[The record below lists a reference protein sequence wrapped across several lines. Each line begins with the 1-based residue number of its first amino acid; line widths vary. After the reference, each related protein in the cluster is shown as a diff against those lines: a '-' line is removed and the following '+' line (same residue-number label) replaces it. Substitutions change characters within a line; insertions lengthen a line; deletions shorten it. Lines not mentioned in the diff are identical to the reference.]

1 MKITRLAVESFRGF
15 GRRQVFELADTN
27 VLAGPNGFG
36 KTSFFDAI
44 LWGLFGKVP
53 RLSGTRDFISA
64 GDILQNKFSTTPHS
78 VELAIETPSGL
89 VRIRRTSQQV
99 ICSLDAKKISHAQ
112 LLRVLRLEN
121 EEGIQRFLRSYL
133 LQQETVNEF
142 VRTINPR
149 TRYDTLLSMLR
160 FSLPALLTAQLEE
173 ASASASARQ
182 ASVMRD
188 LSLADG
194 RASSLKVDVA
204 KLEAAAKGASY
215 EIVEQRYRA
224 ITLTMGDDLLHLL
237 SFKEDKAG
245 SLSIRERT
253 IELENRM
260 AEARRGLRNVR
271 SQLDLTTQLE
281 TQSKEGFDQEGL
293 RQEIAK
299 LLEESKVLE
308 ESVTRGEAQLAAHT
322 QSIRTLRSQI
332 DAANKS
338 QGEKRA
344 SLAAIRR
351 VVDSDACPV
360 CLRPIDRDLL
370 LRIIDEQI
378 GATGP
383 TLSENLNNLDHQET
397 QLKELRQRIEDQR
410 AKQSKN
416 ADRVS
421 QLRTSVAN
429 REKLDAVRKELRS
442 NAFAKTWGIFSEDS
456 EIFGRQTNLRI
467 EQMNAL
473 EVEARELLSMIDKL
487 SAAELLPTRMEE
499 LSSVTRECADLQA
512 SNTELALI
520 LSTLKRYLAAVSQS
534 QIGLISDFV
543 KLQGPLIRSLYQRMY
558 PHPLFPE
565 IDLEVT
571 GAYGSGE
578 LYLAVSSSQKTT
590 KANPSTIFSAS
601 QLNVLAVVVFIALNL
616 RSESSASF
624 LMLDDPIHS
633 MDDLNVLGFC
643 DVIRQ
648 LKVSR
653 QIVLSTHSRDFYKLL
668 LSKLRPSSSNEVVKG
683 FWFSDWSELG
693 PTVEEQIMTYV
704 PNQIPMPE
712 LRNLDRLSGS

>member
-1 MKITRLAVESFRGF
+1 MRITRLAIESFRGF
-15 GRRQVFELADTN
+15 GRRQVFDLADTN

-53 RLSGTRDFISA
+53 RLSGTRDFVNA
-64 GDILQNKFSTTPHS
+64 GDILHNKFATTPHS
-78 VELAIETPSGL
+78 VQLSIETPDGP
-89 VRIRRTSQQV
+89 VQIHRTSQQV
-99 ICSLDAKKISHAQ
+99 ACSIDRKKVNHGQ
-112 LLRVLRLEN
+112 LLRIMHLEN

-149 TRYDTLLSMLR
+149 SRYDTLLSMLR
-160 FSLPALLTAQLEE
+160 FPLPALLISQLD
-173 ASASASARQ
+173 AATASASARQ
-182 ASVMRD
+182 ASVMRN

-194 RASSLKVDVA
+194 RVSSLRGDVV
-204 KLEAAAKGASY
+204 KLEAVAKGASY

-224 ITLTMGDDLLHLL
+224 ITRSMGDDLLRLL
-237 SFKEDKAG
+237 SFTEDKAG
-245 SLSIRERT
+245 SFSIRERT

-260 AEARRGLRNVR
+260 ADARRSLRNVR
-271 SQLDLTTQLE
+271 SQLDLASQLE
-281 TQSKEGFDQEGL
+281 TQIGESFDQEGF
-293 RQEIAK
+293 RQEIDK
-299 LLEESKVLE
+299 LLEESKTLVEPLGRS
-308 ESVTRGEAQLAAHT
+308 ESDLATHT
-322 QSIRTLRSQI
+322 QDIRTLRSQV

-338 QGEKRA
+338 HGDKRA
-344 SLAAIRR
+344 ALAAIRR
-351 VVDSDACPV
+351 VADSDACPV
-360 CLRPIDRDLL
+360 CLRVMERDLL

-383 TLSENLNNLDHQET
+383 TLNENLSKLEEQEAKV
-397 QLKELRQRIEDQR
+397 KELRQKIEELR
-410 AKQSKN
+410 AAQSKN
-416 ADRVS
+416 ADRVN
-421 QLRTSVAN
+421 QLRTSLAN
-429 REKLDAVRKELRS
+429 REKLDSVRRELNS
-442 NAFAKTWGIFSEDS
+442 GDFAKTWGVFSEDA
-456 EIFGRQTNLRI
+456 EIFRRQTILKM

-473 EVEARELLSMIDKL
+473 EGDTKELLAMIDKL
-487 SAAELLPTRMEE
+487 SAAELLPAKIEE
-499 LSSVTRECADLQA
+499 LSSVTRECDDLRA
-512 SNTELALI
+512 SNAELSLT
-520 LSTLKRYLAAVSQS
+520 LSTLNRFLTAVSQS
-534 QIGLISDFV
+534 QIGLLSDFV

-578 LYLAVSSSQKTT
+578 LYFGVSSSQKTT
-590 KANPSTIFSAS
+590 RANPSTIFSAS
-601 QLNVLAVVVFIALNL
+601 QLNVLAVVVFMALNL
-616 RSESSASF
+616 RGESADSV

-648 LKVSR
+648 LKASR

-683 FWFSDWSELG
+683 FWFNDWSELG
-693 PTVEEQIMTYV
+693 PTVEEQIVTYV

-712 LRNLDRLSGS
+712 LRNLERLSSN